1 MSPSEYEVLQLPVWP
16 EIQQLR
22 LESRGSR
29 RKFWISFEEKPKL
42 WLLKYPRPDTGEH
55 WAEKI
60 AAEVGKLIGVDC
72 ARVELA
78 ESGGDLVTICE
89 SFYPDVWFGEYDL
102 SDEQSDLLEGE
113 QGADGEMDWIVE
125 IVSPDVEE
133 TIFLEGRDVLA
144 WSNDHYDIEA
154 RFRQRDHNVG
164 NIVQAVKEMFH
175 DLSTPGIAQIDDIMR
190 ALASYALLDG
200 LIGNMD
206 RHHENWMLKIEFSD
220 EGNWMSAA
228 PSFDHA
234 SSLGREL
241 RDDLRLRRM
250 SSGGVTDYLRR
261 GRGGVYNDVDDKYAP
276 APLALARSVCHRWPD
291 YTRDTMDRIASVGD
305 SEFQSAVDR
314 VPPEFMSE
322 AAKDFA
328 FQIIVTSRREL
339 LRSI

>member
-1 MSPSEYEVLQLPVWP
+1 MLSSDYEVRQLPFWP
-16 EIQQLR
+16 EIQQVR
-22 LESRGSR
+22 IESRGSR
-29 RKFWISFEEKPKL
+29 RKFWISIDDKPNP
-42 WLLKYPRPDTGEH
+42 WLLKFPRPNTGEH

-89 SFYPDVWFGEYDL
+89 SFYPDVWFDEHDS
-102 SDEQSDLLEGE
+102 SDEQSDLLEAE
-113 QGADGEMDWIVE
+113 QAADGGMDWIVE
-125 IVSPDVEE
+125 IASPGVEE
-133 TIFLEGRDVLA
+133 TIYFEGRDVLA
-144 WSNDHYDIEA
+144 WSNENYDVEA

-164 NIVQAVKEMFH
+164 NIVQAVKEMFD
-175 DLSTPGIAQIDDIMR
+175 DLSTPGIAQVDDIFR

-200 LIGNMD
+200 LIGNTD

-220 EGNWMSAA
+220 EGSWMSAA

-241 RDDLRLRRM
+241 RDDRRLQRM
-250 SSGGVTDYLRR
+250 SSGGVMQYLSG

-276 APLALARSVCHRWPD
+276 SPLALARSICQRWPD
-291 YTRDTMDRIASVGD
+291 YTRDTLDRISSVD
-305 SEFQSAVDR
+305 DVEFRSAVDR
-314 VPPEFMSE
+314 VPSEFMSQ
-322 AAKDFA
+322 AAKEFA
-328 FQIIVTSRREL
+328 FQIMVTSRREL